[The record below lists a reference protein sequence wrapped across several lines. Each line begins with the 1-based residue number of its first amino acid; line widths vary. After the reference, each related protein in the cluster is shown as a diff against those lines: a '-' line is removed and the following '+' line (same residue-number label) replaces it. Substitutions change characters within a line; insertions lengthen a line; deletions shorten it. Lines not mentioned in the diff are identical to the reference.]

1 MTDALKVLIIEDD
14 PDIVLGCEQAL
25 QLEGIATESVG
36 SAEQARRRL
45 SRDFAGIVVSDI
57 RLPRM
62 DGMAFLRELMAMDR
76 ELPVVLITGHGD
88 VSMAVQAMKD
98 GAHDFIQKPFAP
110 EHLVGAV
117 RRALDQRRLVLE
129 VRALRQRLDERD
141 SLESRL
147 IGRSAAMQQLRQML
161 LGLASSA
168 ADVLIQGETGTGKEL
183 VARCLHEA
191 SARRGGN
198 FVAINCGG
206 LPDTLFDS
214 EMFGSE
220 AGAYTG
226 SSKKRI
232 GKIEHAS
239 GGTLFLDE
247 IESMPMAMQIKLLR
261 VLQERVLE
269 RLGSNTLI
277 PIDCRVIAATKT
289 DLLELS
295 REGRFRADLYYRL
308 NVATVTLPP
317 LRERREDIPRLFEHF
332 ALQGAARHE
341 RPVPELMPG
350 RVQQLLSYPWPGNVR
365 ELRNVAERTVLGIE
379 AGSPPFGEAATAAP
393 RPLAATVE
401 AFERALIAEA
411 LRRHEGSLARTAEA
425 LAMAKTTLHDKIRKY
440 GLER

>member
-1 MTDALKVLIIEDD
+1 
-14 PDIVLGCEQAL
+14 
-25 QLEGIATESVG
+25 
-36 SAEQARRRL
+36 
-45 SRDFAGIVVSDI
+45 
-57 RLPRM
+57 
-62 DGMAFLRELMAMDR
+62 
-76 ELPVVLITGHGD
+76 
-88 VSMAVQAMKD
+88 
-98 GAHDFIQKPFAP
+98 
-110 EHLVGAV
+110 
-117 RRALDQRRLVLE
+117 

-289 DLLELS
+289 DLLEIT
-295 REGRFRADLYYRL
+295 DC
-308 NVATVTLPP
+308 P
-317 LRERREDIPRLFEHF
+317 
-332 ALQGAARHE
+332 
-341 RPVPELMPG
+341 
-350 RVQQLLSYPWPGNVR
+350 
-365 ELRNVAERTVLGIE
+365 
-379 AGSPPFGEAATAAP
+379 
-393 RPLAATVE
+393 
-401 AFERALIAEA
+401 
-411 LRRHEGSLARTAEA
+411 
-425 LAMAKTTLHDKIRKY
+425 
-440 GLER
+440 